1 MGGEL
6 TGEGMYVY
14 LQLTHVVQQKLSQY
28 CKQLYSFFFFFP
40 KEGQVGGKPEC
51 ESHKEMGEAGGREE
65 VLDWLFAYKR

>member
-1 MGGEL
+1 M
-6 TGEGMYVY
+6 
-14 LQLTHVVQQKLSQY
+14 
-28 CKQLYSFFFFFP
+28 LYSRNYHNTVSNYTPFFFFP